1 MRAPGGPS
9 VDFPVAGPY
18 PSNEIPNV
26 GVGRPEARSGVVDGL
41 AAKAEHLR
49 GLHVPGRPL
58 VLPNAWD
65 AASARAV
72 EAAGF
77 LAVAT
82 ASTAVAE
89 SLGYRDGEGTPV
101 NEMFAAVARVVQAV
115 AVPVT
120 ADIEAGYGLPAAELA
135 DRLLATGAVGCNL
148 EDTDHRTGGLVD
160 AEFQANRIAELRG
173 AAGVPIVI
181 NARVDVHIR
190 KVGPPEQRLSEA
202 IRRARLYLAAG
213 ADCVYPIGVADEP
226 TIAALVAGVG
236 GPLSVYAQPSAP
248 PLARLAELGVARV
261 SYGPWLHR
269 LAMQAVQRALT
280 RIGGGEDPYTA

>member
-1 MRAPGGPS
+1 MM
-9 VDFPVAGPY
+9 
-18 PSNEIPNV
+18 
-26 GVGRPEARSGVVDGL
+26 DGL

-49 GLHVPGRPL
+49 SLHVPGRPL

-82 ASTAVAE
+82 ASAAIAE

-101 NEMFAAVARVVQAV
+101 DAMFAAVARVVGAV
-115 AVPVT
+115 AVPVS
-120 ADIEAGYGLPAAELA
+120 ADMEAGYGLPAAELA

-148 EDTDHRTGGLVD
+148 EDTDHRSGGLVD
-160 AEFQANRIAELRG
+160 AELQAGRIAELRG
-173 AAGVPIVI
+173 AASVPIVI
-181 NARVDVHIR
+181 NARIDVHLR
-190 KVGPPEQRLSEA
+190 RVGPPEQRLREA

-226 TIAALVAGVG
+226 TISALVAGAG
-236 GPLSVYAQPSAP
+236 GPINIYAQPSAP
-248 PLARLAELGVARV
+248 PLARLAGLGVARV

-269 LAMQAVQRALT
+269 LAMQAMQRALA
-280 RIGGGEDPYTA
+280 RIGGGADPYSS

>member
-1 MRAPGGPS
+1 MR
-9 VDFPVAGPY
+9 
-18 PSNEIPNV
+18 
-26 GVGRPEARSGVVDGL
+26 DGL

-49 GLHVPGRPL
+49 SLHVPGLPL

-82 ASTAVAE
+82 ASTAIAE

-101 NEMFAAVARVVQAV
+101 DAMFAAVARVVQAV
-115 AVPVT
+115 AVPGT

-148 EDTDHRTGGLVD
+148 EDSDHRTGGLVD
-160 AEFQANRIAELRG
+160 AELQATRIAELRG

-181 NARVDVHIR
+181 NARVDVHVR
-190 KVGPPEQRLSEA
+190 NVGPPEHRLSEA

-213 ADCVYPIGVADEP
+213 ADCAYPIGVADEP
-226 TIAALVAGVG
+226 TIAALVAGIG
-236 GPLSVYAQPSAP
+236 GPLNIYAQPSAP
-248 PLARLAELGVARV
+248 PLARLADLGVARV

-280 RIGGGEDPYTA
+280 RIGGGEDPFTA

>member
-1 MRAPGGPS
+1 MI
-9 VDFPVAGPY
+9 
-18 PSNEIPNV
+18 E
-26 GVGRPEARSGVVDGL
+26 GL

-49 GLHVPGRPL
+49 SLHVPGRPL

-82 ASTAVAE
+82 ASAAIAE

-101 NEMFAAVARVVQAV
+101 DAMFAAVARVVQAV

-120 ADIEAGYGLPAAELA
+120 ADMEAGYGLPAAELA
-135 DRLLATGAVGCNL
+135 DRLLATGAVGCNI
-148 EDTDHRTGGLVD
+148 EDSDHRRGGLVD
-160 AEFQANRIAELRG
+160 AELQAIRIADLRR
-173 AAGVPIVI
+173 AANVPLVI
-181 NARVDVHIR
+181 NARVDVHLR
-190 KVGPPEQRLSEA
+190 NVGPPEHRVREA

-226 TIAALVAGVG
+226 TISALVAGVG
-236 GPLSVYAQPSAP
+236 GPINIYAQPNAP
-248 PLARLAELGVARV
+248 PLARLAQLGVARV

-269 LAMQAVQRALT
+269 LAMQAVQRALA
-280 RIGGGEDPYTA
+280 RIAGGEDPYTA

>member
-1 MRAPGGPS
+1 MM
-9 VDFPVAGPY
+9 
-18 PSNEIPNV
+18 
-26 GVGRPEARSGVVDGL
+26 DGL

-49 GLHVPGRPL
+49 SLHVPGRPL

-82 ASTAVAE
+82 ASAAIAE

-101 NEMFAAVARVVQAV
+101 DAMFAAVARVVGAV
-115 AVPVT
+115 AVPVS
-120 ADIEAGYGLPAAELA
+120 ADMEAGYGLPAAELA

-148 EDTDHRTGGLVD
+148 EDTDHRSGGLVD
-160 AEFQANRIAELRG
+160 AELQAGRIAELRG
-173 AAGVPIVI
+173 AASVPIVI
-181 NARVDVHIR
+181 NARIDVHLR
-190 KVGPPEQRLSEA
+190 RVGPPEQRLREA

-226 TIAALVAGVG
+226 TISALVAGAG
-236 GPLSVYAQPSAP
+236 GPINIYAQPSAP
-248 PLARLAELGVARV
+248 PLARLAGLGVARV

-269 LAMQAVQRALT
+269 LAMQSVQRALI
-280 RIGGGEDPYTA
+280 RIGGGGDPYTA

>member
-1 MRAPGGPS
+1 MI
-9 VDFPVAGPY
+9 
-18 PSNEIPNV
+18 E
-26 GVGRPEARSGVVDGL
+26 GL

-49 GLHVPGRPL
+49 SLHVPGRPL

-82 ASTAVAE
+82 ASAAIAE

-101 NEMFAAVARVVQAV
+101 DAMCAAVARVVQAV

-120 ADIEAGYGLPAAELA
+120 ADMEAGYGLPAAELA
-135 DRLLATGAVGCNL
+135 DRLLATGAVGCNI
-148 EDTDHRTGGLVD
+148 EDSDHRRGGLVD
-160 AEFQANRIAELRG
+160 AELQAIRIADLRR
-173 AAGVPIVI
+173 AANVPLVI
-181 NARVDVHIR
+181 NARVDVHLR
-190 KVGPPEQRLSEA
+190 HVGPPEHRVREA

-226 TIAALVAGVG
+226 TISALVAGVG
-236 GPLSVYAQPSAP
+236 GPINIYAQPNAP
-248 PLARLAELGVARV
+248 PLARLAQLGVTRV

-269 LAMQAVQRALT
+269 LAMQAVQRALA
-280 RIGGGEDPYTA
+280 RIAVGEDPYTA

>member
-1 MRAPGGPS
+1 MIDGRATM
-9 VDFPVAGPY
+9 
-18 PSNEIPNV
+18 
-26 GVGRPEARSGVVDGL
+26 
-41 AAKAEHLR
+41 AEHLR
-49 GLHVPGRPL
+49 SLHIPGRPL

-77 LAVAT
+77 RAVAT
-82 ASTAVAE
+82 ASAAIAA

-101 NEMFAAVARVVQAV
+101 DAMFAAVARVVGAV

-120 ADIEAGYGLPAAELA
+120 ADMEAGYGLPAAELA

-160 AEFQANRIAELRG
+160 AELQAIRIAELRG

-181 NARVDVHIR
+181 NARVDVHVR
-190 KVGPPEQRLSEA
+190 NAGPPEHRLSEA

-236 GPLSVYAQPSAP
+236 GPVNIYAQPSAP
-248 PLARLAELGVARV
+248 QLARLAQLGVARV

-269 LAMQAVQRALT
+269 LAMQAMQRALA
-280 RIGGGEDPYTA
+280 RIAGGGDPYTAC

>member
-1 MRAPGGPS
+1 MI
-9 VDFPVAGPY
+9 
-18 PSNEIPNV
+18 E
-26 GVGRPEARSGVVDGL
+26 GL

-49 GLHVPGRPL
+49 SLHVPGRPL

-82 ASTAVAE
+82 ASAAVAE

-101 NEMFAAVARVVQAV
+101 DAMFAAVARVVRAV

-120 ADIEAGYGLPAAELA
+120 ADMEAGYELPAAELA

-148 EDTDHRTGGLVD
+148 EDTDHRSGGLVD
-160 AEFQANRIAELRG
+160 ADLQAVRIADLRR
-173 AAGVPIVI
+173 AANVPIVI
-181 NARVDVHIR
+181 NARVDVHLR
-190 KVGPPEQRLSEA
+190 NVGPPEDRASEA

-226 TIAALVAGVG
+226 TISALVAGVG
-236 GPLSVYAQPSAP
+236 GPINVYAQPSAP
-248 PLARLAELGVARV
+248 PLARLAQLGVARV

-269 LAMQAVQRALT
+269 LAMQAVQRALA
-280 RIGGGEDPYTA
+280 RIGGGRDPYAA

>member
-1 MRAPGGPS
+1 M
-9 VDFPVAGPY
+9 
-18 PSNEIPNV
+18 I
-26 GVGRPEARSGVVDGL
+26 DGL

-49 GLHVPGRPL
+49 SLHVPGRPL

-82 ASTAVAE
+82 ASAAIAE

-101 NEMFAAVARVVQAV
+101 DAMFAAVARVVQAV

-120 ADIEAGYGLPAAELA
+120 ADMEAGYGLPAAELA
-135 DRLLATGAVGCNL
+135 DRLLATGAVGCNI
-148 EDTDHRTGGLVD
+148 EDTDHRAGGLVD
-160 AEFQANRIAELRG
+160 AELQAVRIADLRR
-173 AAGVPIVI
+173 AASVPVVI
-181 NARVDVHIR
+181 NARIDVHLR
-190 KVGPPEQRLSEA
+190 NVGSPEHRVSEA
-202 IRRARLYLAAG
+202 IRRARLHLAAG
-213 ADCVYPIGVADEP
+213 ADCVYPVGVADEP
-226 TIAALVAGVG
+226 TISALVAGVG
-236 GPLSVYAQPSAP
+236 GPINVYAQPSAP

-269 LAMQAVQRALT
+269 LAMQAMQRALA
-280 RIGGGEDPYTA
+280 RIGGGGDPYTA

>member
-1 MRAPGGPS
+1 M
-9 VDFPVAGPY
+9 
-18 PSNEIPNV
+18 
-26 GVGRPEARSGVVDGL
+26 VDGL

-49 GLHVPGRPL
+49 SLHVPGRPL

-82 ASTAVAE
+82 ASTAIAE

-101 NEMFAAVARVVQAV
+101 EVMFAAVARVVQAV

-160 AEFQANRIAELRG
+160 AELQAVRIAGLRG

-181 NARVDVHIR
+181 NARVDVHVR
-190 KVGPPEQRLSEA
+190 NVGPPEDRLSEA

-213 ADCVYPIGVADEP
+213 ADCAYPIGVADEP
-226 TIAALVAGVG
+226 TIVALVGGVG
-236 GPLSVYAQPSAP
+236 GPLNIYAQPSAP

-280 RIGGGEDPYTA
+280 RIAGGEDPFTA

>member
-1 MRAPGGPS
+1 MSRL
-9 VDFPVAGPY
+9 VD
-18 PSNEIPNV
+18 
-26 GVGRPEARSGVVDGL
+26 PEARSSVVDGL

-49 GLHVPGRPL
+49 SLHVPGRPL

-82 ASTAVAE
+82 ASTAIAE

-101 NEMFAAVARVVQAV
+101 DAMFAAVARVVQAV

-160 AEFQANRIAELRG
+160 AELQAMWIAELRG
-173 AAGVPIVI
+173 SAGVPIVI
-181 NARVDVHIR
+181 NARVDVHVR
-190 KVGPPEQRLSEA
+190 NVGPPEHRLSEA

-236 GPLSVYAQPSAP
+236 GPLNIYAQPSAP

-280 RIGGGEDPYTA
+280 RIAGGEDPYTA